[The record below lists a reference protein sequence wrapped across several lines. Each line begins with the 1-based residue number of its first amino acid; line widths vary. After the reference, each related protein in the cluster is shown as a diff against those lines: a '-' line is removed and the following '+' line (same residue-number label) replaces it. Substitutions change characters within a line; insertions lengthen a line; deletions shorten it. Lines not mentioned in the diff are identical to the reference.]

1 MKLSDYK
8 ETKLSIYE
16 KAADGLISD
25 NDKVKLLAMLEAKK
39 DEETL
44 SEEDI
49 EKFFKNLTD
58 MYPDLEKDIEKL
70 SDKVAKVAG
79 GESEDSGESKEA
91 DDDTTPSDEGE
102 TEDNPVEE
110 SASNVLVSE
119 KALELFEMVQSL

>member
-16 KAADGLISD
+16 KAADGVISD

-49 EKFFKNLTD
+49 ESSSRTSQTCILILKRISKSYLTR
-58 MYPDLEKDIEKL
+58 
-70 SDKVAKVAG
+70 
-79 GESEDSGESKEA
+79 
-91 DDDTTPSDEGE
+91 
-102 TEDNPVEE
+102 
-110 SASNVLVSE
+110 
-119 KALELFEMVQSL
+119 

>member
-70 SDKVAKVAG
+70 SDKVAKAAG

-102 TEDNPVEE
+102 TEDDPVEE
-110 SASNVLVSE
+110 SAANVLVSE